1 LAAGGGIMTL
11 LAIAR
16 KVWRYKL
23 ATLPVLG
30 LVLLGTFYV
39 IAVKDPAY
47 EASSTYIL
55 VNPPLPPTENEIAR
69 DPRLGRG
76 TDNPYTRY
84 SDQSVVVQLLT
95 SRLSGD
101 VARREL
107 AERGADPAYVVE
119 PSADFG
125 FTAPLVQITGT
136 GSTPAAA
143 VRTAKV
149 VGRAITRELDAM
161 QQARGVV
168 PKYRIDAQE
177 VVAPRNAKLKASGQL
192 RSLVAVFALG
202 GILLFIVVSV
212 ADALTTLRAE
222 RSGRGAR
229 SRLAD
234 EGRFASVSGESTE
247 DPADL
252 DLENWPELSPDS
264 DSSDGIIDLFPD
276 ATGQPDASRRLGAR
290 GGGSFGRSAGGSG
303 E

>member
-1 LAAGGGIMTL
+1 MTL

-30 LVLLGTFYV
+30 FVLIGAVYV
-39 IAVKDPAY
+39 VAVKEPVY

-55 VNPPLPPTENEIAR
+55 VNPPSPPTEDEIAR
-69 DPRLGRG
+69 DPKLGRG
-76 TDNPYTRY
+76 SDNPYTRY
-84 SDQSVVVQLLT
+84 SDQSVVVQVLT
-95 SRLSGD
+95 SRLSSD

-107 AERGADPAYVVE
+107 AKRGADPKYVVK
-119 PSADFG
+119 PSVEFG

-143 VRTAKV
+143 VRAAEV
-149 VGRAITRELDAM
+149 VGRAVTSELDGM

-168 PKYRIDAQE
+168 PKYRIDAQQ
-177 VVAPRNAKLKASGQL
+177 VVVPRDAKLKASGQL

-222 RSGRGAR
+222 RSWRGGR

-234 EGRFASVSGESTE
+234 EGEFASVSSESTR
-247 DPADL
+247 DSGDIG
-252 DLENWPELSPDS
+252 LENWPELSRDS
-264 DSSDGIIDLFPD
+264 DPGDGIIDLFPD
-276 ATGQPDASRRLGAR
+276 STREATASRRVPARRVGPFGNSAR
-290 GGGSFGRSAGGSG
+290 GAG

>member
-1 LAAGGGIMTL
+1 MTL

-23 ATLPVLG
+23 ATLPVLAF
-30 LVLLGTFYV
+30 VLLGTFYV
-39 IAVKDPAY
+39 VAVKKPAY

-55 VNPPLPPTENEIAR
+55 VSPPPTPTEDQIAR
-69 DPRLGRG
+69 DPRLARG

-95 SRLSGD
+95 SRLSSD

-107 AERGADPAYVVE
+107 AKRGADPRYVVE
-119 PSADFG
+119 PSAEFG

-136 GSTPAAA
+136 GSTPAVA
-143 VRTAKV
+143 VRTAEV
-149 VGRAITRELDAM
+149 VGHAVSAELDGM

-177 VVAPRNAKLKASGQL
+177 VVVPRDAKLKASGQL

-212 ADALTTLRAE
+212 ADALPPLRAE
-222 RSGRGAR
+222 RKGRGGR
-229 SRLAD
+229 SKLAG
-234 EGRFASVSGESTE
+234 EAEFESVTGGRGE
-247 DPADL
+247 DPAEI

-264 DSSDGIIDLFPD
+264 DAGDGIIDLFPD
-276 ATGQPDASRRLGAR
+276 TTREATASRRAGAR
-290 GGGSFGRSAGGSG
+290 RAGPFGRRARGAG

>member
-1 LAAGGGIMTL
+1 MTL

-23 ATLPVLG
+23 ATLAVFG
-30 LVLLGTFYV
+30 FVLLGTFYV
-39 IAVKDPAY
+39 LAVKEPAY

-55 VNPPLPPTENEIAR
+55 VNPPLPPTEDDIAR

-95 SRLSGD
+95 SRLSSD

-107 AERGADPAYVVE
+107 AKRGADPNYVVE
-119 PSADFG
+119 PSAEFG
-125 FTAPLVQITGT
+125 FTAPLVHITGT

-143 VRTAKV
+143 VRTAEM
-149 VGRAITRELDAM
+149 VGRAVTSELDGM

-168 PKYRIDAQE
+168 PKYRIDTQQ
-177 VVAPRNAKLKASGQL
+177 VVVPRDAKLKASGQL

-202 GILLFIVVSV
+202 AILLFIVVSV
-212 ADALTTLRAE
+212 ADALTTLRTE
-222 RSGRGAR
+222 RSGRGVR

-234 EGRFASVSGESTE
+234 EDEFASV
-247 DPADL
+247 
-252 DLENWPELSPDS
+252 ENWTGLSPDL
-264 DSSDGIIDLFPD
+264 DPGDEIIDLFPD
-276 ATGQPDASRRLGAR
+276 STREAAASKRVAAR
-290 GGGSFGRSAGGSG
+290 KVDPFGRSARGAG